1 MSGTPMTK
9 LRCLVIAG
17 CLGLSVMGCGD
28 GDEDHGAAGGALT
41 APTEAKVVPVPGP
54 ALHVTWKDTATE
66 HHFSIERKEG
76 SGAFAEIGTALQ
88 NALAYHDADVVS
100 GKTYTY
106 RIAAANESL
115 EKGPFSPEVSA
126 TVP

>member
-1 MSGTPMTK
+1 MTK
-9 LRCLVIAG
+9 LRSLLIAG
-17 CLGLSVMGCGD
+17 CLSLSVMGCGGGDDDD
-28 GDEDHGAAGGALT
+28 GTAHGGALT
-41 APTEAKVVPVPGP
+41 APTEAKVVPLPGP

-76 SGAFAEIGTALQ
+76 AGAFAEIGTALQ
-88 NALAYHDADVVS
+88 NAMAYHDADVVS

-106 RIAAANESL
+106 RIAGSKENL